1 MNLHPLQ
8 QAHASFALHKELIS
22 FAEEGLFDHMRR
34 KKTASLA
41 LLKGALSEKV
51 ADSLSMFLP
60 TKGMSFS
67 QDMLGQGMELTYRKY
82 LVWLSETFVLPDT
95 PARGKYA
102 LLPHHYALPQA
113 EQLVQEILG
122 PVESV
127 TLEHENPVQ
136 RAYLVASHNQ
146 LMANARLAALHFLL
160 AEVRGQGRSV
170 SDDLEA
176 EVDQAATVIHARLQH
191 FAHRKLMFAVLL
203 GGDILQEARAEMV
216 ESNFGADYAVMH
228 YLEPE
233 ERLPSRWLTD
243 EEEAFREALQ
253 ACVNNGAN

>member
-22 FAEEGLFDHMRR
+22 FVEEGLFDHMRR

-60 TKGMSFS
+60 TKAMSFS

-102 LLPHHYALPQA
+102 LLPHHTPCPRQNSWCRKF
-113 EQLVQEILG
+113 
-122 PVESV
+122 SV
-127 TLEHENPVQ
+127 
-136 RAYLVASHNQ
+136 
-146 LMANARLAALHFLL
+146 
-160 AEVRGQGRSV
+160 RSRV
-170 SDDLEA
+170 SLSSMK
-176 EVDQAATVIHARLQH
+176 IR
-191 FAHRKLMFAVLL
+191 
-203 GGDILQEARAEMV
+203 
-216 ESNFGADYAVMH
+216 SNG
-228 YLEPE
+228 LI
-233 ERLPSRWLTD
+233 W
-243 EEEAFREALQ
+243 
-253 ACVNNGAN
+253 